1 MKSFSHLALIG
12 CKYLLIH
19 RALYKYKKSNS
30 SLCSEN
36 RNQNTTTTKSQN
48 KVHSDLSE
56 LYLEHLFVL
65 SRKEGHGAKDQL
77 EQLEVQVGELHVG
90 AHFRQAVQ
98 EVLHQNCSKQSRGSR
113 VRQEGI
119 GNDLS
124 QQDIH
129 VTKIIPSSK

>member
-1 MKSFSHLALIG
+1 MRSVSPLALIG
-12 CKYLLIH
+12 CKYLLIQ

-36 RNQNTTTTKSQN
+36 RNQNTTTKSQN
-48 KVHSDLSE
+48 KVRSDLSE
-56 LYLEHLFVL
+56 LYLQHLFVL
-65 SRKEGHGAKDQL
+65 GREEGHGAKDQL

-98 EVLHQNCSKQSRGSR
+98 EVLHQNRSKQSRGSR

-119 GNDLS
+119 GNNLS